1 MSDMTAGTSDTRKEG
16 RISRSWRLTKASWTV
31 VRHNHA
37 LLILALISGL
47 FGAASVAVIF
57 GVAGFYGHRHFN
69 EAHLALIALILAYP
83 LTFLSVFFN
92 TAIAAA
98 ASAALEGRS
107 LSLGE
112 ALAVPARRVGQVAL
126 WALIAAVVGV
136 VLEQLAN
143 RLPLGGSIVA
153 RLVGV
158 GWSLASLFAIP
169 ILAIEGCSA
178 PQCLSR
184 SAHIVKERW
193 GEGISGN
200 VIVTAWTVIV
210 MLPLAL
216 IFGFG
221 LAATGS
227 DPGARDTLIAVAVI
241 VFISIIA
248 ISAVVRQTF
257 AVALYRY
264 AKTSDA
270 QGPFQERDLQ
280 SPFGSKRRMFS

>member
-1 MSDMTAGTSDTRKEG
+1 M
-16 RISRSWRLTKASWTV
+16 V
-31 VRHNHA
+31 VRHDRA
-37 LLILALISGL
+37 LLILAMISGL

-69 EAHLALIALILAYP
+69 EGHLALIALILAYP

-98 ASAALEGRS
+98 AAAALEGNR

-112 ALAVPARRVGQVAL
+112 ALAVPTRRVGQVAL

-169 ILAIEGCSA
+169 ILAVEGCSA

-216 IFGFG
+216 ILGFG
-221 LAATGS
+221 LAATGN
-227 DPGARDTLIAVAVI
+227 DPGARDTLIAVAVV

-264 AKTSDA
+264 AKTESA
-270 QGPFQERDLQ
+270 QGPFLERDLQ
-280 SPFGSKRRMFS
+280 SPFSSKRRMFS